1 MNHVAKDVSHV
12 LSARSSFERRLSHI
26 SIKLCVGDALAAAQW
41 AAALPRLSHGD
52 VGCERREASF
62 FCGCFVFALFC
73 VFARLVGIITQ
84 SQRRTTCQHNQVGG
98 IELCQ
103 RQTQQTA

>member
-41 AAALPRLSHGD
+41 AAALLRLSHGD
-52 VGCERREASF
+52 VGCDRREASF
-62 FCGCFVFALFC
+62 FFVVVLFLLYFVFSPALW
-73 VFARLVGIITQ
+73 
-84 SQRRTTCQHNQVGG
+84 
-98 IELCQ
+98 E
-103 RQTQQTA
+103 

>member
-52 VGCERREASF
+52 VGCERREARF
-62 FCGCFVFALFC
+62 FFAVVLFLLYFVFSPALW
-73 VFARLVGIITQ
+73 
-84 SQRRTTCQHNQVGG
+84 
-98 IELCQ
+98 E
-103 RQTQQTA
+103 

>member
-41 AAALPRLSHGD
+41 AVALPRLSHGD

-62 FCGCFVFALFC
+62 FVVVLFLLYFVFSPTLW
-73 VFARLVGIITQ
+73 
-84 SQRRTTCQHNQVGG
+84 
-98 IELCQ
+98 E
-103 RQTQQTA
+103 